1 MSAEPEAKAAEANQP
16 HAETP
21 KGFLPEAPE
30 KPLDID
36 HKTQPGKTVTPASS
50 AADALANVPAA
61 AESVPTEPVPRTMSE
76 SEYGLKVV
84 PESEPKNTSESA
96 ARSISLPGP
105 ESAAKAVQQP
115 QPESSDMGPEAA
127 ERSLSSIA
135 DALAAKAP
143 PVETAEDDDEVC
155 AICNQGD
162 YTPDNLIV
170 FCEGK
175 CKMSFH
181 QSCYGI
187 PEIPPGDE
195 PWYCDLCSCGTGA
208 NQFRKN
214 LYCCH
219 YKSDRAARSLVIED
233 RPSEYHFVHV
243 HCAAFIPFVDTSHI
257 PFTTD
262 VPKVKAEKTKCCFC
276 AARYGYQVHCSH
288 KEHNIACETTFHPM
302 CAIRYK
308 FLSGPTLYST
318 KYHHLLCPDH
328 SPPSDSNDTIPGTA
342 KRRRAAVT
350 TEHDELPDKIGRRQ
364 SQPFQSPHVKDAVV
378 TPARRGRPPLNR
390 SSPTSANS
398 RGRSGKRVGRP
409 PGRRGRPPL
418 RNRGVSRAERELNI
432 VQDDE
437 SELSQNEAA
446 TPLPATRRRGR
457 GRPRYIDS
465 TDENEETTDRYTNGS
480 MSMSARTES
489 SEMVVANGQ
498 VPMLRG
504 VHTTSPGI
512 MHNNRPHAAMSS
524 LDNLAMAAHNTLYDN
539 SNGNGSRDRRITL
552 TFNGQQGYR
561 GGSANAAINDNGPIS
576 PAYLNQ
582 HRHSLNSMSPS
593 HPQPV
598 MYNYNDQSRMPPPK
612 RPSIRVR
619 PFAHPSNPP
628 VMSRGSIPHAQM
640 PSPRSYGVDA
650 AGSAGIYDHSPQSP
664 VPARLSPEQDRILK
678 ESHDMLQKQA
688 DSLKAIQ
695 DAIKELSAH
704 PTRQAQNAMST
715 ISSLSALIS
724 GNNAQTTPPMA
735 QQNGAAFQF
744 KQTPSTV
751 GSLGAVSSSILTTEL
766 PRASTS
772 SPVVAPAVAAAVQ
785 LPKPALG
792 AQQLHRYGPI
802 SVQPGL
808 LIQPGLSAQT
818 SQQQP
823 TGDAKSTADPKR
835 DSDAEMDELKDNV
848 IFLLKRVNMPQI
860 LLNML
865 TTKAEGG
872 SEGRG
877 QAFTA
882 LVADLKRLGALS
894 KGNLQDYLRVFVRNL
909 ENSDHS

>member
-1 MSAEPEAKAAEANQP
+1 MSAEPETKAAEANQP
-16 HAETP
+16 PAETP
-21 KGFLPEAPE
+21 KDFLPEAPG
-30 KPLDID
+30 KPLDTD
-36 HKTQPGKTVTPASS
+36 HQTQPGKTVAPASPT
-50 AADALANVPAA
+50 ADALADVPAA
-61 AESVPTEPVPRTMSE
+61 AEPVATEPAPRTMSE
-76 SEYGLKVV
+76 PEYGLKVV
-84 PESEPKNTSESA
+84 PGPEPKITPESA
-96 ARSISLPGP
+96 ARSISEPGH
-105 ESAAKAVQQP
+105 ESVAKSVQQP

-135 DALAAKAP
+135 DALAVKAP
-143 PVETAEDDDEVC
+143 PIETVEDDDEVC

-187 PEIPPGDE
+187 AEVPPGDE

-219 YKSDRAARSLVIED
+219 YKSDRSARSLVIED

-257 PFTTD
+257 PFTTE

-276 AARYGYQVHCSH
+276 AARYGYQVRCSH
-288 KEHNIACETTFHPM
+288 KEHNILCETTFHPM

-308 FLSGPTLYST
+308 FLSPPTVYST

-328 SPPSDSNDTIPGTA
+328 SPPSDPSDAAPGTA
-342 KRRRAAVT
+342 KRRRTADT
-350 TEHDELPDKIGRRQ
+350 TGHDELPDKVGRQQ
-364 SQPFQSPHVKDAVV
+364 SQLFQSPRVKDAVA

-390 SSPTSANS
+390 SSPTPASS
-398 RGRSGKRVGRP
+398 RGRTPKRVGRP

-432 VQDDE
+432 VRDDE
-437 SELSQNEAA
+437 SDLSQDEGAA
-446 TPLPATRRRGR
+446 PLSATRRTRGRGR
-457 GRPRYIDS
+457 GRPRYIES
-465 TDENEETTDRYTNGS
+465 TDENEDTTDRYTNGS

-504 VHTTSPGI
+504 VHTTSPSI
-512 MHNNRPHAAMSS
+512 MHGNSPHTAMSS

-539 SNGNGSRDRRITL
+539 SNGNGPRDRRITL

-561 GGSANAAINDNGPIS
+561 GGSANAAIDDSSPIS

-598 MYNYNDQSRMPPPK
+598 MYNYNDQSRMPPPR

-628 VMSRGSIPHAQM
+628 VVPRGSIPHAQM
-640 PSPRSYGVDA
+640 PSPRSYGVNA
-650 AGSAGIYDHSPQSP
+650 AGAAGVYDHSPQSP
-664 VPARLSPEQDRILK
+664 APARLSPEQDRILK
-678 ESHDMLQKQA
+678 ESHEMLQKQA

-695 DAIKELSAH
+695 EAIKELSAH

-724 GNNAQTTPPMA
+724 GNNTQTTPPIA
-735 QQNGAAFQF
+735 QQNGAAFQS

-751 GSLGAVSSSILTTEL
+751 GSLGAISSSVLTAES
-766 PRASTS
+766 PQPSTS
-772 SPVVAPAVAAAVQ
+772 SPAVAAAVQ
-785 LPKPALG
+785 LPKPAHG

-802 SVQPGL
+802 SVQSGL
-808 LIQPGLSAQT
+808 LIQPDLSALT
-818 SQQQP
+818 SQQS
-823 TGDAKSTADPKR
+823 TAEAKSTAEPKR

-865 TTKAEGG
+865 TTKADGG
-872 SEGRG
+872 SESRG
-877 QAFTA
+877 QAFTT

-894 KGNLQDYLRVFVRNL
+894 KDNLQDYLRVFVRNL